1 MNKETIYQ
9 SMYPSPE
16 QSMQLRDLGFDQ
28 TLAPVFWVWLEAGCW
43 GGWALWLTRDKPDAP
58 CIIYAEPGA
67 KQILKEHPEDAGR
80 FVTQSCCAYDL
91 PALLGLLDDYVLDFE
106 VDPEHPGQIRF
117 PYNRVSFPY
126 TSFVHGCAELLISLV
141 EQEQTSAE
149 LCNQRLIPYRKG

>member
-16 QSMQLRDLGFDQ
+16 QSKQLRYLGFDQ

-67 KQILKEHPEDAGR
+67 KQILKEH
-80 FVTQSCCAYDL
+80 S
-91 PALLGLLDDYVLDFE
+91 
-106 VDPEHPGQIRF
+106 
-117 PYNRVSFPY
+117 
-126 TSFVHGCAELLISLV
+126 
-141 EQEQTSAE
+141 
-149 LCNQRLIPYRKG
+149 